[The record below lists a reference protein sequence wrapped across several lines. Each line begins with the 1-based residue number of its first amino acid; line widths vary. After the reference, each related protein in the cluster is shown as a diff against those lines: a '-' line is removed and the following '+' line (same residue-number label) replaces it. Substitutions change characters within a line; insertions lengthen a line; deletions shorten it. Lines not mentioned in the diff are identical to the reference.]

1 MSCLQDIWTD
11 YDSLINQKDLQRKIL
26 SLAAHNSKISI
37 ADINPQ
43 DVKETVTD
51 KRFTDNGLEYCTTTT
66 FDIKITIISDF
77 PVCKIGNTE
86 IKLDLDGDH
95 YSKIVD
101 YTLLNNTWDIVV
113 NTLLPDGQL
122 GTSYKTIWR

>member
-1 MSCLQDIWTD
+1 MSCLQDIWND